1 MENGSGIIQLPKISD
16 PRGNLSI
23 IEQIKQIPFE
33 IKRVHWVYD
42 VPGGFD
48 RGGHAYFETEE
59 FIVALSGSFDVVVD
73 DGLEKKTFQLNR
85 SYFGLYVPKGMW
97 RTMTNFSTN
106 SLALVLSSTEYNE
119 KDYISDYEE
128 FKVWRKD
135 GSKIP
140 TITDAKTSVKLN
152 NPLGKNLADEGK
164 SVFDCSLCELNKMHD
179 TEGNLTYMYENVHVP
194 FPINRVFYSYD
205 IPGGE
210 DRGAHAHKECH
221 QFIIAA
227 SGSFEVVLDDG
238 INKRTV
244 LLNRPFWGLHVP
256 PGIWAS
262 EQGFSS
268 GSICLVLASHGYS
281 EDDYIRNYD
290 DYLKYLEEKRNKKY
304 GKVVRPTSYH
314 RTTW

>member
-1 MENGSGIIQLPKISD
+1 MNTVCDAKILNLPKITD

-23 IEQIKQIPFE
+23 IEQFKQIPFE
-33 IKRVHWVYD
+33 IKRTYWIYD
-42 VPGGFD
+42 VPGGCD
-48 RGGHAYFETEE
+48 RGGHAYKENQE
-59 FIVALSGSFDVVVD
+59 FIVALSGAFDVVLD
-73 DGLEKKTFQLNR
+73 DGKEKKTFSLNR
-85 SYFGLYVPKGMW
+85 SYMGLYVPKGMW

-106 SLALVLSSTEYNE
+106 SLSLVLSSIEYDVN
-119 KDYISDYEE
+119 DYIMDYDEFLKWSEE
-128 FKVWRKD
+128 EAIKTTPADYAPMNNVKTMF
-135 GSKIP
+135 S
-140 TITDAKTSVKLN
+140 AK
-152 NPLGKNLADEGK
+152 EGG
-164 SVFDCSLCELNKMHD
+164 SVFDCSLCQLNKFHD
-179 TEGNLTYMYENVHVP
+179 PDGNLTVVSENVHVP

-238 INKRTV
+238 TTKRTV
-244 LLNRPFWGLHVP
+244 TLNRPFWGLHIP

-262 EQGFSS
+262 EQSFSS

-290 DYLKYLEEKRNKKY
+290 DFLRYIKNKN
-304 GKVVRPTSYH
+304 
-314 RTTW
+314 

>member
-1 MENGSGIIQLPKISD
+1 MNNIECKVINLPKISD

-23 IEQIKQIPFE
+23 IEQLKQIPFE
-33 IKRVHWVYD
+33 IKRVHWIYD
-42 VPGGFD
+42 VPGGVD
-48 RGGHAYFETEE
+48 RGGHAYKETEE

-73 DGLEKKTFQLNR
+73 DGNNKKTYPLNR
-85 SYFGLYVPKGMW
+85 SYFGLCIPKGMW

-106 SLALVLSSTEYNE
+106 SLALVLSSTEYDE
-119 KDYISDYEE
+119 HDYVSDYEE
-128 FKVWRKD
+128 YKTWRKD
-135 GSKIP
+135 KSKIP
-140 TITDAKTSVKLN
+140 TKSDAKTSVKVN
-152 NPLGKNLADEGK
+152 NPMPSRIVSGVK

-179 TEGNLTYMYENVHVP
+179 KEGNLTFMYENVHVP

-210 DRGAHAHKECH
+210 DRGAHAHKHCH

-227 SGSFEVVLDDG
+227 SGSFEVALDDG

-268 GSICLVLASHGYS
+268 GSICLVLASEGYS

-290 DYLKYLEEKRNKKY
+290 DYLEFIKTQNN
-304 GKVVRPTSYH
+304 G
-314 RTTW
+314 

>member
-1 MENGSGIIQLPKISD
+1 MNGVKLMDLPKIVD

-23 IEQIKQIPFE
+23 IEQLKQIPFK
-33 IKRVHWVYD
+33 IKRAHWIYD
-42 VPGGFD
+42 VPGGVD
-48 RGGHAYFETEE
+48 RGGHAYKETEE

-73 DGLEKKTFQLNR
+73 SGEDRKVYPLNR

-106 SLALVLSSTEYNE
+106 SLALVLSST
-119 KDYISDYEE
+119 DYDENDYVSDYKEY
-128 FKVWRKD
+128 KAWRKD

-140 TITDAKTSVKLN
+140 TISDAKTSVKINDPSVKYMLT
-152 NPLGKNLADEGK
+152 EGK

-179 TEGNLTYMYENVHVP
+179 PEGNLTFMYENLHVP

-210 DRGAHAHKECH
+210 DRGAHAHKKCH

-227 SGSFEVVLDDG
+227 SGSFEVALDDG
-238 INKRTV
+238 VNKRTV
-244 LLNRPFWGLHVP
+244 LLNRPFWGIHVP

-268 GSICLVLASHGYS
+268 GSICLVLASEGYS

-290 DYLKYLEEKRNKKY
+290 DYLEYIKTKKN
-304 GKVVRPTSYH
+304 G
-314 RTTW
+314 

>member
-1 MENGSGIIQLPKISD
+1 MKTDFCHIIDLPKIGD
-16 PRGNLSI
+16 VRGNLSI

-33 IKRVHWVYD
+33 IKRVHWIYD
-42 VPGGFD
+42 VPGGVD
-48 RGGHAYFETEE
+48 RGGHAYKATEE
-59 FIVALSGSFDVVVD
+59 FVVALSGSFDVVVD
-73 DGLEKKTFQLNR
+73 DGLEKKTYSLNR

-106 SLALVLSSTEYNE
+106 SLALVLSSTEYDE
-119 KDYISDYEE
+119 HDYVSDYDEYLN
-128 FKVWRKD
+128 WRKD
-135 GSKIP
+135 STKVP
-140 TITDAKTSVKLN
+140 TISDAKTSVKLN
-152 NPLGKNLADEGK
+152 NPLSRSLSLDGK

-179 TEGNLTYMYENVHVP
+179 KEGNLTYMYENVHVP
-194 FPINRVFYSYD
+194 FNINRVFYSYD

-210 DRGAHAHKECH
+210 DRGAHAHKKCH
-221 QFIIAA
+221 QFLIAA

-238 INKRTV
+238 VNKRTV

-268 GSICLVLASHGYS
+268 GSICLVLASHEYE

-290 DYLKYLEEKRNKKY
+290 EFLEYISKK
-304 GKVVRPTSYH
+304 
-314 RTTW
+314 

>member
-1 MENGSGIIQLPKISD
+1 MIKNDTCLIKLPKISD

-48 RGGHAYFETEE
+48 RGGHAYKETEE

-73 DGLEKKTFQLNR
+73 DGEEKKTFPLNR
-85 SYFGLYVPKGMW
+85 SYFGLYIPKGMW

-106 SLALVLSSTEYNE
+106 SLALVLSSTKYDEN
-119 KDYISDYEE
+119 DYVSDYEE
-128 FKVWRKD
+128 YKVWRKD
-135 GSKIP
+135 SSKVP

-152 NPLGKNLADEGK
+152 DPLSKHVTDGVR

-179 TEGNLTYMYENVHVP
+179 TEGNLTFIYENVHVP
-194 FPINRVFYSYD
+194 FNINRVFYSYD

-210 DRGAHAHKECH
+210 DRGAHAHKKCH
-221 QFIIAA
+221 QFLVAA

-238 INKRTV
+238 TNKRTV

-268 GSICLVLASHGYS
+268 GSICLVLASEGYDA
-281 EDDYIRNYD
+281 DDYIRDYD
-290 DYLKYLEEKRNKKY
+290 EYLDFIKTQR
-304 GKVVRPTSYH
+304 
-314 RTTW
+314 

>member
-1 MENGSGIIQLPKISD
+1 MNIYDCIIIDLPKIAD

-33 IKRVHWVYD
+33 IKRTHWIYD
-42 VPGGFD
+42 VPGGID
-48 RGGHAYFETEE
+48 RGGHAFKETEE

-73 DGLEKKTFQLNR
+73 DGDKNETFQLNR

-106 SLALVLSSTEYNE
+106 SLALVLSSTEYDE
-119 KDYISDYEE
+119 HDYVSDYKEY
-128 FKVWRKD
+128 KTWRKD
-135 GSKIP
+135 ASKMP
-140 TITDAKTSVKLN
+140 TKTDAKTSVKLN
-152 NPLGKNLADEGK
+152 EPMNKQMLTEGK

-179 TEGNLTYMYENVHVP
+179 PEGNLTYMYENVHVP

-210 DRGAHAHKECH
+210 SRGAHAHKECH
-221 QFIIAA
+221 QFLIAA

-238 INKRTV
+238 TNKRTV

-256 PGIWAS
+256 PGIWAA

-268 GSICLVLASHGYS
+268 GSICLVLTSHGYS
-281 EDDYIRNYD
+281 EEDYIRSYD
-290 DYLKYLEEKRNKKY
+290 DYLKYLEEQRKK
-304 GKVVRPTSYH
+304 
-314 RTTW
+314 